1 MISVYS
7 VVSAVVFYNVG
18 MLLLYVLLRTK
29 SFITQYTV
37 SALIFTAVLSVLRL
51 LLPLDF
57 RFSYVISSTRVLP

>member
-37 SALIFTAVLSVLRL
+37 
-51 LLPLDF
+51 
-57 RFSYVISSTRVLP
+57 